1 MMISNGM
8 FELWNRNE
16 FNKIKILKS
25 NKYEKKSEQIDSSS
39 SKVINT
45 MKPLTSIQLQS
56 LYYFFLI
63 GVCISI
69 VSLLIEIYLFFV
81 NQFNFC

>member
-1 MMISNGM
+1 M

-25 NKYEKKSEQIDSSS
+25 SKYEKKSEQSDSSS
-39 SKVINT
+39 SKVIDT
-45 MKPLTSIQLQS
+45 IKPLTSVQLQS

-63 GVCISI
+63 GVC
-69 VSLLIEIYLFFV
+69 VSFLLFLTEINLFFV
-81 NQFNFC
+81 NHFNFC